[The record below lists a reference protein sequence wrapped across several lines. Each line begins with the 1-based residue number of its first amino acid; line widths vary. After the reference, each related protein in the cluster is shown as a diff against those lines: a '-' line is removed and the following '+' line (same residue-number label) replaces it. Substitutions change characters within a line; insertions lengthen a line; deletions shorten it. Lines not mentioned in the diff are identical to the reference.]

1 MTKPVVSPVRG
12 GAQGPELTP
21 GSAGS
26 TASTESTA
34 SSAEEL
40 IARDEGLRPDGRTKK
55 TLKKWAAGQLERVV
69 DKVAKDS
76 ELTPAER
83 ERLRTVLTET
93 KDAKLREYWQLRA
106 PLEMTA
112 LAVRSLTVTGVM
124 LGVGV
129 AAPGALIPAA
139 IGVLVGLAGQG
150 VVGHEMLGHALE
162 GRAALEVIRMQR
174 ARGEEP
180 PKKKGLIERLTQK
193 IAGGVGARA
202 TKAYELDPEQQ
213 KVLTS
218 AIEDARIQKGREI
231 IDRKTPMEIGSL
243 VATAAATIGAC
254 VGLGLVGPAAAVVMG
269 ASAVIAGLATAGLS
283 LWKLRAALEGAA
295 SAQVQEIAAQS
306 PEGSPVREKVA
317 QSARERE
324 RRALEAASRI
334 GDEFAQRFGL
344 DDEEKRVLQS
354 LLKRVAHQKHK
365 ELLGE
370 RLAPTL
376 AAPLGRGAAV
386 ATIAATAVSSPA
398 LVASVV
404 VGSVAESAVST
415 ALLYKQLDSALEG
428 TAYAYVKTL
437 RRAALTAQASMAPSE
452 G

>member
-324 RRALEAASRI
+324 RARSETRAEEPRAHRARVRYGLSR
-334 GDEFAQRFGL
+334 GRARMGAVRD
-344 DDEEKRVLQS
+344 
-354 LLKRVAHQKHK
+354 
-365 ELLGE
+365 
-370 RLAPTL
+370 TC
-376 AAPLGRGAAV
+376 RGAARER
-386 ATIAATAVSSPA
+386 
-398 LVASVV
+398 
-404 VGSVAESAVST
+404 GSV
-415 ALLYKQLDSALEG
+415 
-428 TAYAYVKTL
+428 
-437 RRAALTAQASMAPSE
+437 MA
-452 G
+452 